1 MRTKSMKRSEGVL
14 LSFAGAVMEFTWL
27 YAWAAFSMMSI
38 AQRYIPLPEAAVIFF
53 AGAAVTGL
61 STGWGLRVISIALLQ
76 AAGIA
81 YAALRATYIF
91 NDVASAF
98 LSHRWIVE
106 FFGAP
111 HSAMGWFL
119 FVVSVFW
126 AMAFWAG
133 GARFSVRP
141 KNHEKICSRF
151 DLGLAA
157 FFCLFLLKFALK
169 VKGNISIN
177 DPLTGPLACIF
188 FFFGLASIGMT
199 RGRVAAASDLI
210 AGYRRFGVVLGFI
223 LAVFASVVSVVVFFQ
238 QPLANAARA
247 SYGIIKGGASYLG
260 VIFISIIRFIYLP
273 RQTKAGS
280 QPADPQG
287 SMLDRIVPADIPA
300 WMEPVLKVL
309 GWLLGTVFGLI
320 MLAVFSFAAFYFIKW
335 LFSRTKRGPINQER
349 GSFLLQAIRQ
359 MWGVLALLAR
369 KARRMLKGY
378 RTAADYYIALTQWSR
393 RSGIRR
399 RLNETPSEFCS
410 RLTARFPALTKEI
423 GAIVAAFNQE
433 FYGEIALG
441 SGEIAAVQLAW
452 RRLRNPARWL
462 QRLRAFF
469 SNTADPVP

>member
-1 MRTKSMKRSEGVL
+1 MKRSEGIL

-27 YAWAAFSMMSI
+27 YAWAAFSTMSI
-38 AQRYIPLPEAAVIFF
+38 AQRHIPLPEAAAIFL

-61 STGWGLRVISIALLQ
+61 STGRGMRVISIVLLQ

-81 YAALRATYIF
+81 YATLRATYIF

-98 LSHRWIVE
+98 LSHQWIVE

-111 HSAMGWFL
+111 HSAMGWL
-119 FVVSVFW
+119 MFVVSVFW

-141 KNHEKICSRF
+141 KTHEKICSRF

-223 LAVFASVVSVVVFFQ
+223 FAVFASVVSAVVFFQ
-238 QPLANAARA
+238 QPLASAARA
-247 SYGIIKGGASYLG
+247 GYGLIKGGVSCLG
-260 VIFISIIRFIYLP
+260 VLFISIIRFIYLP
-273 RQTKAGS
+273 RQAKGGS
-280 QPADPQG
+280 QPAGQQG
-287 SMLDRIVPADIPA
+287 GILDRIVPADSPA
-300 WMEPVLKVL
+300 WMEAVLKVL

-320 MLAVFSFAAFYFIKW
+320 VLAVFAFAAFYFIKW
-335 LFSRTKRGPINQER
+335 LFSRTKAGRINQER
-349 GSFLLQAIRQ
+349 GFFLVRAIMR

-410 RLTARFPALTKEI
+410 RLTARFPALNKEI
-423 GAIVAAFNQE
+423 GAIVAAFNRE
-433 FYGEIALG
+433 FYGDIALG

-452 RRLRNPARWL
+452 RKLRSPARWL

-469 SNTADPVP
+469 SSTADPVP

>member
-1 MRTKSMKRSEGVL
+1 MKRSESAL

-27 YAWAAFSMMSI
+27 FAWAAFSTLAI
-38 AQRYIPLPEAAVIFF
+38 AQRHIPLPEAGAIFL
-53 AGAAVTGL
+53 ASAAVTGL
-61 STGWGLRVISIALLQ
+61 STGRGMRVISVVLLQ

-81 YAALRATYIF
+81 YAALRAIYIF
-91 NDVASAF
+91 DDVASAF
-98 LSHRWIVE
+98 LSPRWIVE

-111 HSAMGWFL
+111 HSAMGWLL

-126 AMAFWAG
+126 AMAFWAS

-223 LAVFASVVSVVVFFQ
+223 FAVFASVVSVVVFFQ
-238 QPLANAARA
+238 QPLASAARA

-260 VIFISIIRFIYLP
+260 VIFISMIRFIYLP
-273 RQTKAGS
+273 RQAKGGS
-280 QPADPQG
+280 QSADPQG
-287 SMLDRIVPADIPA
+287 GMLDRIVPADIPA
-300 WMEPVLKVL
+300 WMEAVLKVL
-309 GWLLGTVFGLI
+309 GWLLGTAFGLI
-320 MLAVFSFAAFYFIKW
+320 VLAVFAFAAFYFIKW
-335 LFSRTKRGPINQER
+335 LFSRTKAGRLDQER
-349 GSFLLQAIRQ
+349 GSFLLRAIMR
-359 MWGVLALLAR
+359 MWGVLALLVR

-410 RLTARFPALTKEI
+410 RLTKRFPALEREI
-423 GAIVAAFNQE
+423 GAIVAAFNRE
-433 FYGEIALG
+433 FYGDIALG

-452 RRLRNPARWL
+452 RRLRNPVRWP
-462 QRLRAFF
+462 QRLKAFF